1 MKMTAMEVYN
11 KLINEDKILETE
23 GQIRFSFGDVD
34 IIVKQK
40 DVVGNI
46 IQEWL
51 QGWLDKNGIDYF
63 PSENTQM
70 PPDFFLNPYDKT
82 SDLLEVKA
90 FNRSASPGF
99 DIADFRMYE
108 EEIIDKPY
116 MLNVDYLIF
125 GYDMSDS
132 GIVTVRDIWIKKVW
146 EITRRMNGW
155 ALNLQIKQNVVH
167 KIRPGVW
174 YSEQKGNIPMFTCM
188 EDFVAAIEETVYQN
202 PKTHEN
208 AANWKRRFQESYEN
222 FYGKKIIIPRWSDIS
237 DKYVP
242 QKAKYKRS

>member
-1 MKMTAMEVYN
+1 MRLSALDVYK
-11 KLINEDKILETE
+11 KLLNEDKLLELE
-23 GQIRFSFGDVD
+23 GQIKFFLGDVN

-51 QGWLDKNGIDYF
+51 EGWLKKRCIEYS

-70 PPDFFLNPYDKT
+70 PPDFFLNPDDKT
-82 SDLLEVKA
+82 SDLLEIKA
-90 FNRSASPGF
+90 FNRNASPGF

-108 EEIIDKPY
+108 EEIIEKPY

-125 GYDMSDS
+125 GYDMSDE
-132 GIVTVRDIWIKKVW
+132 GIVTIKDLWLKKVW
-146 EITRRMNGW
+146 EITRRMDGW
-155 ALNLQIKQNVVH
+155 ALNLQVKQNVVH

-174 YSEQKGNIPMFTCM
+174 YSNRPGNIPMFQCL
-188 EDFVAAIEETVYQN
+188 EDFISAVEETVYQN

-208 AANWKRRFQESYEN
+208 AATWKRNFLESYKK
-222 FYGKKIIIPRWSDIS
+222 FYGVQLNIPRWSDIV
-237 DKYVP
+237 DKYNV
-242 QKAKYKRS
+242 QKK